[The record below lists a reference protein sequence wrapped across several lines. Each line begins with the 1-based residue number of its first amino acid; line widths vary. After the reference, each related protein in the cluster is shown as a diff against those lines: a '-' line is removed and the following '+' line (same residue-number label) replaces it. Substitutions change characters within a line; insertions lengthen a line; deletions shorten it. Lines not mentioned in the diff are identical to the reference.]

1 MTSPNAARETEG
13 LQNAEAAVV
22 EDFGREWIQFDQSTM
37 TDAERQE
44 LFDGY
49 FAVFPWNE
57 LPPNA
62 VGFDAGCGTGRWA
75 VLVAP
80 RVGRLHC
87 VDPSNAIDVAR
98 RNLLKY
104 TNCEFHQATVNEMP
118 FADGSMDFGYSLG
131 VLHHVPDTQAGIDA
145 CVQKLKPGAPLLL
158 YLYYAMDNQP
168 VWYRTLWKASD
179 FLRRR
184 IAGLPFRQ
192 KYWVSQVFAA
202 SVYYPLARTARV
214 LAGMGLSVHSFPLS
228 AYRDLSFY
236 AMRTDAL
243 DRFGTKL
250 EKRFSRPQ
258 IQAMMEA
265 AGLRDVRFSDRLPF
279 WCAVGIRR

>member
-1 MTSPNAARETEG
+1 VTNPNAGRETKG

-22 EDFGREWIQFDQSTM
+22 EDFGREWIQFDQSTLS
-37 TDAERQE
+37 DAERQE
-44 LFDGY
+44 IFEGY

-98 RNLLKY
+98 RNLLPF

-131 VLHHVPDTQAGIDA
+131 VLHHVPDTQAGIEA

-158 YLYYAMDNQP
+158 YLYYALDNQP

-192 KYWVSQVFAA
+192 KYWISQVLAA

-214 LAGMGLSVHSFPLS
+214 LARIGLSVHSFPLS

-250 EKRFSRPQ
+250 EKRFSRQQ
-258 IQAMMEA
+258 IQEMMEA
-265 AGLRDVRFSDRLPF
+265 AGLQDVRFSDRLPF
-279 WCAVGIRR
+279 WCAVGKRR